1 MGSTT
6 AFETRY
12 EVRTHV
18 ASSRL
23 AESPPAMCGSATLAM
38 AVSSTSMNVARV
50 TVNATAHGL
59 WRGLQLA
66 WSSGPATEAS
76 LPDVDRDVGGLSC
89 AQRHPGGHAVER
101 DAHRDALSDLHEV
114 AGGVVGGKERE
125 ARAGPAGQALHLSTK
140 RPPVG
145 VHLDVGPLADLHL

>member
-12 EVRTHV
+12 EVRTQV

-23 AESPPAMCGSATLAM
+23 AESPPAMCGSATFAI

-66 WSSGPATEAS
+66 CSSGPAIEAS
-76 LPDVDRDVGGLSC
+76 LSDVDRDIHGLSC
-89 AQRHPGGHAVER
+89 PERHPGGHAIER

-114 AGGVVGGKERE
+114 AGGVVGGKSENRAPVPP
-125 ARAGPAGQALHLSTK
+125 ARLSTVPRSV
-140 RPPVG
+140 RP
-145 VHLDVGPLADLHL
+145 